1 MPKDRTTRWLSVVGL
16 ATALTLLTA
25 GASGAALRTAAGPN
39 SPKATTTLTVWGWGV
54 AIDGLK
60 LVDQGFARQYPNVE
74 VKYVVRSPTETYR
87 QIQLA
92 ISAGSG
98 APDVSLIEDSHLAQL
113 VKLGALADVTSRV
126 KPYRKLIAPYRWKEA
141 TRNGRIYAMPW
152 DSGPVAVFY
161 RRDVFQ
167 RARVNPNTIN
177 TWTQY
182 YQAALKIKRTTGVP
196 MWPQPTA
203 RNDARLFEIL
213 LWQQGLGYVND
224 RGAVILDKNAR
235 IRRTLEYMG
244 KFWKN
249 GLALNQ
255 EWWTDPWYKSFAD
268 GDVATIPEAVW
279 MGTFFKS
286 FIAPKA
292 IGKWGVFRLPAWRRG
307 GSRAANDGGS
317 QLAIFKQSNNKT
329 AAWNYIRYHL
339 GRADTQVQIYAKTDL
354 FPGLQSAYRAPL
366 FREGDPYF
374 GGQKVRQLFVDIAKK
389 IPKAGVY
396 SSDYQQMNSLMQT
409 EIQKYA
415 LGRQNAKQTLSNA
428 ARAIRQ
434 RTRRP

>member
-1 MPKDRTTRWLSVVGL
+1 MPKHRATRRLFVIGL
-16 ATALTLLTA
+16 AAALTLLVSA
-25 GASGAALRTAAGPN
+25 GGSAAMRTAAGP
-39 SPKATTTLTVWGWGV
+39 SSTKDTTLTIWGWGV

-60 LVDQGFARQYPNVE
+60 LVDEGFTKKYPDVDL
-74 VKYVVRSPTETYR
+74 KYVVRSPTETYR
-87 QIQLA
+87 QIQLT

-98 APDVSLIEDSHLAQL
+98 APDVSLVEDSHLAQL

-126 KPYRKLIAPYRWKEA
+126 RPYRKLIAPYRWKEA
-141 TRNGRIYAMPW
+141 TRNGRIHAMPW

-161 RRDVFQ
+161 RRDIFQ
-167 RARVNPNTIN
+167 RAGVNPNRIN
-177 TWTQY
+177 TWAQY

-203 RNDARLFEIL
+203 RNDARVFEIL
-213 LWQQGLGYVND
+213 LWQQGLGYVNGK
-224 RGAVILDKNAR
+224 GAVILDKSAR
-235 IRRTLEYMG
+235 IQRTLEFMG
-244 KFWKN
+244 KFWKG
-249 GLALNQ
+249 GLSLNQ
-255 EWWTDPWYKSFAD
+255 EWWTDPWYKAFEE
-268 GDVATIPEAVW
+268 GEVATIPEAVW

-292 IGKWGVFRLPAWRRG
+292 VGKWGVFRLPAWTPG

-317 QLAIFKQSNNKT
+317 ALAIFNQSDKKA
-329 AAWNYIRYHL
+329 AAWNYIQYHL
-339 GRADTQVQIYAKTDL
+339 GRADVQVQIYEKTDL
-354 FPGLQSAYRAPL
+354 FPGLTTAYRTPL
-366 FREGDPYF
+366 FKTGDPYF
-374 GGQKVRQLFVDIAKK
+374 GGQRVRELFVDIARK
-389 IPKAGVY
+389 IPQAGVY

-415 LGRQNAKQTLSNA
+415 LGRQSAKQALSNA

>member
-1 MPKDRTTRWLSVVGL
+1 MSKHRATRRLFVVGL
-16 ATALTLLTA
+16 VAVLALLVSVGGSPA
-25 GASGAALRTAAGPN
+25 MRTAAGPN
-39 SPKATTTLTVWGWGV
+39 TAKATTLTIWGWGV

-60 LVDQGFARQYPNVE
+60 LVDEGFKKKYPDVE
-74 VKYVVRSPTETYR
+74 LKYVVRSPTETYR
-87 QIQLA
+87 QIQLT

-98 APDVSLIEDSHLAQL
+98 APDVSLVEDSHLAQF

-126 KPYRKLIAPYRWKEA
+126 KAYRKLISPYRWKEA

-167 RARVNPNTIN
+167 RAGVNPAKLN
-177 TWTQY
+177 TWAQY

-213 LWQQGLGYVND
+213 LWQQGLGYVNGK
-224 RGAVILDKNAR
+224 GAVILDKDAR
-235 IRRTLEYMG
+235 IQRTLEYMG
-244 KFWKN
+244 KFWKQ

-255 EWWTDPWYKSFAD
+255 EWWTNPWYKAFEE
-268 GDVATIPEAVW
+268 GEVATIPEAVW

-292 IGKWGVFRLPAWRRG
+292 NGKWGVFRLPAWTPG

-317 QLAIFKQSNNKT
+317 ALAIFQQSDNKT
-329 AAWNYIRYHL
+329 AAWNYIQYHL
-339 GRADTQVQIYAKTDL
+339 GRADVQVEIYSKTDL
-354 FPGLQSAYRAPL
+354 FPGLQSAYRTPL
-366 FREGDPYF
+366 FKEGDPYF
-374 GGQKVRQLFVDIAKK
+374 GGQKVRKLFVDIAKK

-415 LGRQNAKQTLSNA
+415 LGRQSAKQALSTA

-434 RTRRP
+434 RTHRP

>member
-1 MPKDRTTRWLSVVGL
+1 MLKHRATRRLFVAGL
-16 ATALTLLTA
+16 TAALTLLVSVNGSA
-25 GASGAALRTAAGPN
+25 GMGTAAGPN
-39 SPKATTTLTVWGWGV
+39 STKDTTLTIWGWGV

-60 LVDQGFARQYPNVE
+60 LVDDGFKKKYPDVE
-74 VKYVVRSPTETYR
+74 LKYVVRSPTETYR

-98 APDVSLIEDSHLAQL
+98 APDVSLVEDSHLAQL
-113 VKLGALADVTSRV
+113 VKLGALSDVTSRV
-126 KPYRKLIAPYRWKEA
+126 KPYRNLIAAYRWKEA

-167 RARVNPNTIN
+167 RAGVNPNKIN

-213 LWQQGLGYVND
+213 LWQQGLGYVN
-224 RGAVILDKNAR
+224 GKGGVILDKDAR
-235 IRRTLEYMG
+235 IQRTLEYMG
-244 KFWKN
+244 KFWKG
-249 GLALNQ
+249 GLSLNQ

-292 IGKWGVFRLPAWRRG
+292 VGKWGVFRLPAWTRG

-317 QLAIFKQSNNKT
+317 ALAVFNQSANKT
-329 AAWNYIRYHL
+329 AAWNYIQYHL
-339 GRADTQVQIYAKTDL
+339 GRADVQVQIYAKTDL
-354 FPGLQSAYRAPL
+354 FPGLQSAYRTPL
-366 FREGDPYF
+366 FKAGDPYF
-374 GGQKVRQLFVDIAKK
+374 GGQRVRELFVDIAKK

-409 EIQKYA
+409 EIQKFA
-415 LGRQNAKQTLSNA
+415 LGRQTAKQTLSNA

>member
-1 MPKDRTTRWLSVVGL
+1 MSKHRATRRLFVVGL
-16 ATALTLLTA
+16 V
-25 GASGAALRTAAGPN
+25 AALALLVSVGGSPAMRTAAGPN
-39 SPKATTTLTVWGWGV
+39 ATKDTTLTIWGWGV

-60 LVDQGFARQYPNVE
+60 LVDEGFKSKHPDIE
-74 VKYVVRSPTETYR
+74 LKYVVRSPSETYR
-87 QIQLA
+87 QIQLT

-98 APDVSLIEDSHLAQL
+98 APDVSLVEDSHLAQF

-126 KPYRKLIAPYRWKEA
+126 KPYRKLISAYRWKEA

-152 DSGPVAVFY
+152 DGGPVAVFY
-161 RRDVFQ
+161 RRDVFR
-167 RARVNPNTIN
+167 RAGVNPNKIN
-177 TWTQY
+177 TWAQY

-213 LWQQGLGYVND
+213 LWQQGLGYVNGK
-224 RGAVILDKNAR
+224 GAVILDKDAR
-235 IRRTLEYMG
+235 IQRTLDYMG
-244 KFWKN
+244 KFWKQ

-255 EWWTDPWYKSFAD
+255 EWWTNPWYKAFEE
-268 GDVATIPEAVW
+268 GEVATIPEAVW

-292 IGKWGVFRLPAWRRG
+292 NGKWGVFRLPAWKPG

-317 QLAIFKQSNNKT
+317 ALAIFQQSNNKS
-329 AAWNYIRYHL
+329 AAWNYIQYHL
-339 GRADTQVQIYAKTDL
+339 GRADVQIQIYAKTDL
-354 FPGLQSAYRAPL
+354 FPGLQSAYRTPL
-366 FREGDPYF
+366 FKEGDPYF
-374 GGQKVRQLFVDIAKK
+374 GGQKVRQLFVDISKK

-415 LGRQNAKQTLSNA
+415 LGRQSAKQALSNA

-434 RTRRP
+434 RTHRP